1 MPAVSAVPVPA
12 PGLDAT
18 FAASSVPVPA
28 ADYDQL
34 VEWAKRLER
43 EAPLFRRVFAE
54 AGVSRLIDV
63 GAGSARHAIMFAEW
77 GIAVDA
83 VDPDE
88 SMLAQAEVN
97 AAEAA
102 DRIAAAGGRLR
113 LHRAAF
119 GGLAA
124 LGLEPADALICTG
137 NALPH
142 VGGREGLRTALA
154 DFACVVRPGGAVI
167 LHLLNHERLL
177 AEQVRVIP
185 PVVRETSEGTKVFLR
200 IMDYPDGGKSIDF
213 DFVTL
218 VRDHAGSWTVS
229 DRRSLHTALPAN
241 ILAEELE
248 AVGFSGIELLGGH
261 DGSALGVTDESVI
274 LVARRSS

>member
-1 MPAVSAVPVPA
+1 
-12 PGLDAT
+12 
-18 FAASSVPVPA
+18 
-28 ADYDQL
+28 
-34 VEWAKRLER
+34 
-43 EAPLFRRVFAE
+43 
-54 AGVSRLIDV
+54 
-63 GAGSARHAIMFAEW
+63 MFAEW

-88 SMLAQAEVN
+88 SMLAQAEAN

-102 DRIAAAGGRLR
+102 DRIAAAGGRLK
-113 LHRAAF
+113 LHQAAF
-119 GGLAA
+119 GGLAT

-142 VGGREGLRTALA
+142 VGGREGLRTAFA
-154 DFACVVRPGGAVI
+154 DFACAVRPGGAII

-185 PVVRETSEGTKVFLR
+185 PVVRETGEGTKVFLR
-200 IMDYPDGGKSIDF
+200 VMDYPEGGGSIDF

-218 VRDHAGSWTVS
+218 VPDRAGSWTVS
-229 DRRSLHTALPAN
+229 DRRSHHTALPVSM
-241 ILAEELE
+241 LAEELE
-248 AVGFSGIELLGGH
+248 AAGFSGIELLGGH